1 MKIGVN
7 ARFLAK
13 PYTGIGQYTIGLLK
27 ELGKMDIDIVA
38 VVSEKVDYDFGDRV
52 RIVVVPEGRVG
63 TAGVR
68 KTYWEQIKVSE
79 FFMKEEVDL
88 AWFTYPSNP
97 WTRDWVVATVV
108 SVHDC
113 IPWKLAKYRR
123 GLLSKMYHKMS
134 RKAVASAD
142 LVLTVS
148 EFSKSEIV
156 ELCAVA
162 AKKVKVIYNDAADV
176 YSSGGDGGILKKL
189 GLDGGKYFLYVG
201 GYDDRKNVARLVSER
216 SKKWPLVLAGGKL
229 FDNDLYGSF
238 DEADGVIKTG
248 FLSEAELAALYAGCG
263 AFVSLSKYEGFN
275 IPIVEAAN
283 AGAPL
288 ILSDIPVHHEVA
300 EDGAVYVGAED
311 NLREKMEGK
320 MIDSAGVAK
329 KYDWKRSADQLMG
342 CFRSLLKDD

>member
-1 MKIGVN
+1 MKIGIN

-38 VVSEKVDYDFGDRV
+38 VVAEKVDYDFGDRV
-52 RIVVVPEGRVG
+52 QIVVVPQGRMG
-63 TAGVR
+63 TAGVL

-79 FFMKEEVDL
+79 FFVKEGVDL
-88 AWFTYPSNP
+88 AWFTYACNP
-97 WTRDWVVATVV
+97 WTRDWTVPTVV

-123 GLLSKMYHKMS
+123 GFLSKMYHKMS
-134 RKAVASAD
+134 RKAVAAAD

-148 EFSKSEIV
+148 EFSKGEIV
-156 ELCAVA
+156 ELCGVA
-162 AKKVKVIYNDAADV
+162 ADKVQVIYNDAADV
-176 YSSGGDGGILKKL
+176 YGSGGASGILKKL
-189 GLDGGKYFLYVG
+189 GVDSGKYFLYVG

-229 FDNDLYGSF
+229 FDSSLYESF

-248 FLSEAELAALYAGCG
+248 FLSEEELAALYSGCG

-275 IPIVEAAN
+275 IPVVEAAN

-300 EDGAVYVGAED
+300 EDGAVYVGSD
-311 NLREKMEGK
+311 DSLREKMEGK
-320 MIDSAGVAK
+320 MVDSSSVAK
-329 KYDWKRSADQLMG
+329 KYDWAKSADQLVK
-342 CFRSLLKDD
+342 CFRSLLQT